1 MLNRTA
7 IILFF
12 ILLIQSCTVQKPN
25 DFIDP
30 LNRYSEFQFKDQVS
44 DHSLSQIIET
54 FDNHTGK
61 WSNIDYADQSRTGW
75 KVLPH
80 LRNILMLS
88 QAISIDSST
97 SASEEKMLAIINKGL
112 EFWIESNFVND
123 NWFPNEITIPGIYR
137 GILISMR
144 GKGLD
149 SELREKMIV
158 RLSESDFSKKSG
170 VNRIWLADI
179 RLHYGLLIN
188 DATIVREAVDA
199 IEHEI
204 SIQNSSVG
212 LQEDYSYHFHDHRLQ
227 MYSYGRGFLVTTSR
241 LAWEL
246 KDTQFAFSPEK
257 VDLLCDFVLE
267 GWQWMARGPYTVPST
282 MDRASSRKGALRSP
296 RQLQTIDF
304 LIETHPARKREL
316 LIVRE
321 AQHNIKNFKL
331 TGLKNFYKSDLVVAH
346 TPQASLFIKTL
357 SNRNLPTQSI
367 NSENL
372 QGRFLNA
379 GNTYF
384 MKNGLEYFNMQ
395 GSWDWNLLPGFS
407 YVQGASRIKRHAFTG
422 AIHHS
427 NYSVSVMKYELLDSK
442 KESVYSARKT
452 WFVLDD
458 QIMVALISPSNGGR
472 EVLTAMDQSKW
483 IGEIEGNFQKDKI
496 TQRGSYNTKQPF
508 WLYHNGW
515 GYMSHSPQLQ
525 MNLTLEA
532 ENSDWQGINARYS
545 NQKEI
550 EEQIFKPVLITH
562 GEAVTYAVAPAKS
575 AFEVKKLFEN
585 STWTVNHNSKDAQ
598 VITLKNGV
606 IMAAI
611 YKENFKVKLSE
622 YTEIVADQPI
632 LLIIEADII
641 KVTNLNPK
649 QSKVKLTVNANS
661 MELELATIEGT
672 VVSVPK

>member
-1 MLNRTA
+1 MLNRLF
-7 IILFF
+7 IILIF
-12 ILLIQSCTVQKPN
+12 LLSNQSCVVQVPN
-25 DFIDP
+25 DFNIP
-30 LNRYSEFQFKDQVS
+30 LNRYSDFQLGGQMQNNKV
-44 DHSLSQIIET
+44 SQIIET
-54 FDNHTGK
+54 FDRNTGR
-61 WSNIDYADQSRTGW
+61 WSNIDYSDNSRTGW
-75 KVLPH
+75 KVLSH

-88 QAISIDSST
+88 QAVSIGSST
-97 SASEEKMLAIINKGL
+97 SASEEELLAIINRGL
-112 EFWIESNFVND
+112 DFWIESNFVND
-123 NWFPNEITIPGIYR
+123 NWFPNEITVPGIYR
-137 GILISMR
+137 GILILMR
-144 GKGLD
+144 GKRLN
-149 SELREKMIV
+149 SELREKMLV
-158 RLSESDFSKKSG
+158 RLSESDFSRKSG
-170 VNRIWLADI
+170 VNRIWIADI
-179 RLHYGLLIN
+179 RVYYGLLVN

-199 IEHEI
+199 IEQEI
-204 SIQNSSVG
+204 KIQNNSVG

-246 KDTQFAFSPEK
+246 KDTQFAFSREK
-257 VDLLCDFVLE
+257 IDLLCDFILE
-267 GWQWMARGPYTVPST
+267 GWQWMARGAFTVPST
-282 MDRASSRKGALRSP
+282 MDRASTRKGALRTP
-296 RQLQTIDF
+296 KQLQTIDF
-304 LIETHPARKREL
+304 LIKAHPARKEEL
-316 LIVRE
+316 SVVRE

-331 TGLKNFYKSDLVVAH
+331 TGLKNFYRSDLVVAH

-384 MKNGLEYFNMQ
+384 MKDGQEYFNIL
-395 GSWDWNLLPGFS
+395 GSWDWSLLPGFT
-407 YVQGASRIKRHAFTG
+407 YVEGASRIKRHVFTG

-427 NYSVSVMKYELLDSK
+427 NYSVSVMNYELLDSN

-472 EVLTAMDQSKW
+472 EVMTAMDQSKW
-483 IGEIEGNFQKDKI
+483 LGEIEGNFQKDKI

-515 GYMSHSPQLQ
+515 GYMSHFSQLQ
-525 MNLTLEA
+525 MNLTLEVK
-532 ENSDWQGINARYS
+532 NSDWQGINARYS

-562 GEAVTYAVAPAKS
+562 GEAIAYAVAPVNS
-575 AFEVKKLFEN
+575 AAEVKKLFEN

-598 VITLKNGV
+598 AITLKNGV

-611 YKENFKVKLSE
+611 YKKNLKLKLSE
-622 YTEIVADQPI
+622 QIEIAADQPV
-632 LLIIEADII
+632 LLIIEDDDM

-649 QSKVKLTVNANS
+649 LSKVNLTFNSNRMKL
-661 MELELATIEGT
+661 EFATIEGT